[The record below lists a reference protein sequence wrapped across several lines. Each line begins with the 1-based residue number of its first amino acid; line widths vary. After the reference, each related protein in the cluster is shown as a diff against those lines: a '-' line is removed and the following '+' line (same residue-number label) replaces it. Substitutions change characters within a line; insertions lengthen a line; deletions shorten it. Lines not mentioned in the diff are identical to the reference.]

1 MKWLKAAAR
10 ELFGLF
16 VVDVP
21 FTGAILAW
29 LGIGSLLLP
38 RIVIDASWDA
48 PILFVGCT
56 MILVESV
63 RRSAVKHRRLAVAT
77 AERVRPVP

>member
-1 MKWLKAAAR
+1 MSWLKSAAR

-16 VVDVP
+16 VDDVP
-21 FTGAILAW
+21 FSGAILAW

-38 RIVIDASWDA
+38 RIVIDAIWDA

-63 RRSAVKHRRLAVAT
+63 RRSAVTHRRLVIAA
-77 AERVRPVP
+77 AERARPAP

>member
-1 MKWLKAAAR
+1 MIWLKSAAR

-16 VVDVP
+16 VDDVP

-38 RIVIDASWDA
+38 RMVISRIWDA
-48 PILFVGCT
+48 PLLSIGCII
-56 MILVESV
+56 ILVESV
-63 RRSAVKHRRLAVAT
+63 RRSAVRYRKLAIAA
-77 AERVRPVP
+77 AEQERPAP

>member
-1 MKWLKAAAR
+1 MSWLKSAVR

-16 VVDVP
+16 VDDVP
-21 FTGAILAW
+21 FSGAILAW
-29 LGIGSLLLP
+29 LGIGSMLLP
-38 RIVIDASWDA
+38 RIVVDAILDA

-63 RRSAVKHRRLAVAT
+63 RRSAVRHRRLAIA
-77 AERVRPVP
+77 AAGRANQAP

>member
-1 MKWLKAAAR
+1 MSWLRSATR

-16 VVDVP
+16 VDDVP
-21 FTGAILAW
+21 FSGAILAW

-38 RIVIDASWDA
+38 RLVIDAIWDA

-63 RRSAVKHRRLAVAT
+63 RRSAIRHRRLAIAT
-77 AERVRPVP
+77 AEQVHPNP